1 MGVWH
6 CQQDGACCREGA
18 AVLLS
23 REELTLIEAH
33 PGARHVTYTV
43 SPAGEGKLYLKA
55 RPCPFLAA
63 SGRCGVY
70 SARPLACRQYACG
83 RVDVR
88 TERIDPNAPMP
99 ARFYTDR
106 DFRRQ
111 LTRDRQK
118 ALLTWGVR
126 HGWTQG
132 ATHGE
137 AQR

>member
-1 MGVWH
+1 MGAWR

-23 REELTLIEAH
+23 REELAGIEVH
-33 PGARHVTYTV
+33 PGARGKVFTIQSV
-43 SPAGEGKLYLKA
+43 GEGKLYLKA
-55 RPCPFLAA
+55 RPCPFLDTGT
-63 SGRCGVY
+63 GRCGVY

-83 RVDVR
+83 RADVR
-88 TERIDPNAPMP
+88 TERIDPNAALP

-132 ATHGE
+132 VTHGE
-137 AQR
+137 A